1 MKGLAEEL
9 VLPMNLRRVW
19 YNKISLLGILIW
31 KRFQYGLVV
40 GETGGK
46 EVSWL
51 CSSAAEEQEGPE
63 RVGYIRNEVE
73 DECVNLKQIDCQTF
87 LRQR

>member
-9 VLPMNLRRVW
+9 VLQMNLRRVW

-51 CSSAAEEQEGPE
+51 CSSAAEEQEGSIYQKQQHLGSSE
-63 RVGYIRNEVE
+63 DTYI
-73 DECVNLKQIDCQTF
+73 QI
-87 LRQR
+87 LVSK